1 MAATN
6 PLQKWFP
13 NTEAPLIISAPM
25 LGFANGTLA
34 AEVSKA
40 GGLGMVPGGY
50 DFAPGSDQMS
60 KLDAELGTA
69 RAALGLGANDGPAP
83 VGVGF
88 ILTRAAA
95 GAEKDFANAVAAV
108 VARRQP
114 AAVWL
119 FAPPPPDDNND
130 DNAAEGAVGQ
140 AGLIKAV
147 RRAAA
152 AAAKAAYDVCVF
164 VQVGTV
170 AAARRAAREGADVIV
185 AQGVDAGGH
194 QFAVGSGVVGLVPE
208 VRDMLDAEFAGRRI
222 GLVAAGGIAD
232 GRGVAAALA
241 LGADGAVLGTRFLV
255 SNEAST
261 PEWQRKLYLETKDGG
276 LTTNKSDFHDQV
288 RGTIDIWPAF
298 YDGRA
303 IISQSYR
310 DHLAGVSGEEVI
322 SRYDAAGATG
332 DKSRMVS
339 WAGSAIGLVNEAL
352 PAGEIVVKVREQAR
366 SRLRTL
372 QPLAWRAIAKY

>member
-6 PLQKWFP
+6 PMQQWFP
-13 NTEAPLIISAPM
+13 STKAPLVISAPM
-25 LGFANGTLA
+25 LGLANGTLA

-50 DFAPGSDQMS
+50 DFTPGSDQMA
-60 KLDAELGTA
+60 KVDEELGTA
-69 RAALGLGANDGPAP
+69 RAVLGLGPADGAAP

-88 ILTRAAA
+88 ILTHPSVGPHFADTIAAI
-95 GAEKDFANAVAAV
+95 

-119 FAPPPPDDNND
+119 FAPQPDADAD
-130 DNAAEGAVGQ
+130 ADGAVGQ
-140 AGLIKAV
+140 AGLIEAV

-152 AAAKAAYDVCVF
+152 KAARPPYEIRVL

-208 VRDMLDAEFAGRRI
+208 VRDMLDAEFAGREI

-261 PEWQRKLYLETKDGG
+261 PEWQRKMYLETKDGG

-288 RGTIDIWPAF
+288 RGTAGIWPAF

-310 DHLAGVSGEEVI
+310 DHLAGVPVEEVI
-322 SRYDAAGATG
+322 SRYNAASATK

-352 PAGEIVVKVREQAR
+352 PAGEIVVKVREQAK
-366 SRLRTL
+366 SRFRAM
-372 QPLAWRAIAKY
+372 QSLA

>member
-50 DFAPGSDQMS
+50 DFAPGSDQMN

-95 GAEKDFANAVAAV
+95 GAEEDFADAVAAV

-119 FAPPPPDDNND
+119 FAPPPPSDN
-130 DNAAEGAVGQ
+130 DNADGAVGQ

-147 RRAAA
+147 RR

-170 AAARRAAREGADVIV
+170 AAARRAAGEGADVIV

-208 VRDMLDAEFAGRRI
+208 VRDMLDAEFAGRRV

-310 DHLAGVSGEEVI
+310 DHLAGVPVEEVI
-322 SRYDAAGATG
+322 SRYDAASATG

-339 WAGSAIGLVNEAL
+339 WAGSGIGLVNEAL

-366 SRLRTL
+366 SRLRAL
-372 QPLAWRAIAKY
+372 QSLAWRAIAKF